1 MIGITSQILTG
12 SNSEQAGSIG
22 IGFAIPI
29 DTARSVADQIIAT
42 GHAQHP
48 YVGVKGLAL
57 TPALAQALHI
67 STQHGFLVEEVT
79 AGSPAE
85 QAGLQGGTTSASV
98 GGSSIKLGGDIITS
112 IEGRQINDFNDL
124 YDTIA
129 SHKPGDTLTLSV
141 IHDGQSRDVQVT
153 LADRPTS

>member
-1 MIGITSQILTG
+1 MSG
-12 SNSEQAGSIG
+12 S
-22 IGFAIPI
+22 
-29 DTARSVADQIIAT
+29 T
-42 GHAQHP
+42 
-48 YVGVKGLAL
+48 
-57 TPALAQALHI
+57 
-67 STQHGFLVEEVT
+67 
-79 AGSPAE
+79 
-85 QAGLQGGTTSASV
+85 
-98 GGSSIKLGGDIITS
+98 IKLGGDIITS